1 MAFAVLDSQHN
12 AMRQPQVSSLLSYAL
27 LRPIL
32 RRSAGQLAIR
42 NGTQADMAGEALHDG
57 HSVVATIQP
66 AITLLGLGI
75 GAAVLARI
83 ARLNPIVGYLGLGLG
98 LSILGYGDLS
108 DGPIVI
114 AMAEVG
120 IMFLL
125 FNLGL
130 HFSLGRIRAEAG
142 NIFGF
147 GSLQMLVAGGA
158 FAGLFVLLDMATGLE
173 IPLEFA
179 IIAGL
184 AMGLSSTAVVIGLV
198 KERGQDDCP
207 VGRAAQ
213 SILIFQDI
221 AAILLLV
228 AVGALGSGGS
238 MAPALGMA
246 GVKALAAFGIAVL
259 FARYLTE
266 PLFRAIARV
275 GSSEVYT
282 ATALFIALAA
292 GWAAGMAGLSL
303 TLGAFLGGMAVADSR
318 YRIMVQT
325 EIDAFRGLF
334 LSFFFISVGLS
345 IDPAVLASD
354 WLIILG
360 ASAGLIAI
368 KCAMNVL
375 AGLANRWS
383 VPGSIQLGFL
393 LGQGSEFALV
403 LLALPAL
410 AGLVEPRL
418 VSILVTAIAI
428 SLAVT
433 PLVSNWG
440 RTLAGKLRQGPPDQ
454 KLAGDDAPVVIIGL
468 APAGRAVADALTYN
482 EIGYLAVESDT
493 ERFERSLADG
503 YHVHQ
508 ANPGDPR
515 SWDALG
521 MERRK
526 VVLVATGNVAISRE
540 LTPLVQERLP
550 GIARVIAL
558 SGADA
563 MDEFATLGMMPVDVT
578 AQGGIDQIINAVFSA
593 LDEERRYP
601 IPNRVDDDEATLVA
615 A

>member
-1 MAFAVLDSQHN
+1 
-12 AMRQPQVSSLLSYAL
+12 
-27 LRPIL
+27 
-32 RRSAGQLAIR
+32 
-42 NGTQADMAGEALHDG
+42 MAGESSQILE
-57 HSVVATIQP
+57 TIQP

-75 GAAVLARI
+75 GAALVSRAC
-83 ARLNPIVGYLGLGLG
+83 RLSPIVGYLGLGLG
-98 LSILGYGDLS
+98 LAALGLADDFS
-108 DGPIVI
+108 EPVV
-114 AMAEVG
+114 ATMAEAGV
-120 IMFLL
+120 MFLL

-130 HFSLGRIRAEAG
+130 HFSLGRIRAEAA

-147 GSLQMLVAGGA
+147 GTLQMVVAGGGFTA
-158 FAGLFVLLDMATGLE
+158 LFLLFGLPT
-173 IPLEFA
+173 EFA
-179 IIAGL
+179 IIGGFAL
-184 AMGLSSTAVVIGLV
+184 GLSSTAVVIGLV
-198 KERGQDDCP
+198 RDRDQEDCP

-228 AVGALGSGGS
+228 AAGSLGSGGAL
-238 MAPALGMA
+238 APALGLA
-246 GVKALAAFGIAVL
+246 GLKALAAFVIAVL
-259 FARYLTE
+259 FGRYLTG
-266 PLFRAIARV
+266 PLFRLIARV

-292 GWAAGMAGLSL
+292 GWATGMAGLSL

-345 IDPAVLASD
+345 IDPGLLAEN
-354 WLIILG
+354 WLWVILAAIG
-360 ASAGLIAI
+360 MIAL
-368 KCAMNVL
+368 KCLFNVI

-403 LLALPAL
+403 IFALPAV

-418 VSILVTAIAI
+418 ISIMVTAIAI

-433 PLVSNWG
+433 PAISNVG
-440 RTLAGKLRQGPPDQ
+440 RKLAGKLRAGPPDQ

-468 APAGRAVADALTYN
+468 GPAGRAVADALSYN
-482 EIGYLAVESDT
+482 RIGYLAVEPNP
-493 ERFERSLADG
+493 ERFEIAVADG

-508 ANPGDPR
+508 ANPADPR
-515 SWDALG
+515 SWDAMG
-521 MERRK
+521 MGKRA
-526 VVLVATGNVAISRE
+526 VVVIATNNVGVSRE

-558 SGADA
+558 PGPEGLE
-563 MDEFATLGMMPVDVT
+563 EFAELGMLPVDVK
-578 AQGGIDQIINAVFSA
+578 APRGEEQIIEMVFQA
-593 LDEERRYP
+593 LGRERKLPVNDLTEEDRAL
-601 IPNRVDDDEATLVA
+601 EFA
-615 A
+615 

>member
-1 MAFAVLDSQHN
+1 MAN
-12 AMRQPQVSSLLSYAL
+12 
-27 LRPIL
+27 
-32 RRSAGQLAIR
+32 
-42 NGTQADMAGEALHDG
+42 E
-57 HSVVATIQP
+57 VVETIQP
-66 AITLLGLGI
+66 AVTLLGLGI
-75 GAAVLARI
+75 GAALVSRACK
-83 ARLNPIVGYLGLGLG
+83 LNPIVGYLVLGLG
-98 LSILGYGDLS
+98 LAALGFTDDFS
-108 DGPIVI
+108 GPVV
-114 AMAEVG
+114 ATMAEAGV
-120 IMFLL
+120 MFLL

-130 HFSLGRIRAEAG
+130 HFSLGRIRDEAA

-158 FAGLFVLLDMATGLE
+158 FAAIFWAIGLPT
-173 IPLEFA
+173 EFA
-179 IIAGL
+179 IIGGF

-198 KERGQDDCP
+198 RERDQEDCP

-228 AVGALGSGGS
+228 AAGALGTGGA

-259 FARYLTE
+259 FARYLTG
-266 PLFRAIARV
+266 PLFRLIARA

-292 GWAAGMAGLSL
+292 GWATGIAGLSL

-334 LSFFFISVGLS
+334 LSFFFISVGLA
-345 IDPAVLASD
+345 IDPVLLVENWLLVIAASV
-354 WLIILG
+354 
-360 ASAGLIAI
+360 GLIVL
-368 KCAMNVL
+368 KCFFNVV

-403 LLALPAL
+403 LFALPAV

-418 VSILVTAIAI
+418 ISILVTAIAI

-433 PLVSNWG
+433 PLVSNIG
-440 RTLAGKLRQGPPDQ
+440 RTLAGKLRAGPADE
-454 KLAGDDAPVVIIGL
+454 KLSGDDAPVVIIGL
-468 APAGRAVADALTYN
+468 GPAGRAVADALTFN
-482 EIGYLAVESDT
+482 DVGYLAVEANT
-493 ERFERSLADG
+493 QQFETALADG
-503 YHVHQ
+503 YQVHQ

-521 MERRK
+521 MGKRE
-526 VVLVATGNVAISRE
+526 VVLIATGGDLPLSRQ
-540 LTPLVQERLP
+540 LTPLVQERFP
-550 GIARVIAL
+550 DIVRIVAL
-558 SGADA
+558 RGTEGVE
-563 MDEFATLGMMPVDVT
+563 EFADLGILPVDVT
-578 AQGGIDQIINAVFSA
+578 SSRGIETIVDAVFNE
-593 LDEERRYP
+593 LDIERKRPVREHSIQEEAR
-601 IPNRVDDDEATLVA
+601 EAA
-615 A
+615 

>member
-1 MAFAVLDSQHN
+1 
-12 AMRQPQVSSLLSYAL
+12 
-27 LRPIL
+27 
-32 RRSAGQLAIR
+32 
-42 NGTQADMAGEALHDG
+42 MAGESTDAILQ
-57 HSVVATIQP
+57 TIQP

-75 GAAVLARI
+75 GAALVSRAC
-83 ARLNPIVGYLGLGLG
+83 RLNPIVGYLVLGLG
-98 LSILGYGDLS
+98 LSVLGLKQDFS
-108 DGPIVI
+108 GPVV
-114 AMAEVG
+114 ATMAEAGV
-120 IMFLL
+120 MFLL

-130 HFSLGRIRAEAG
+130 HFSLGRIWAEKG

-158 FAGLFVLLDMATGLE
+158 FALVFFAIGLPPA
-173 IPLEFA
+173 FA
-179 IIAGL
+179 IIGGF

-198 KERGQDDCP
+198 RERHQEDCP

-228 AVGALGSGGS
+228 AVGALAEGGAI
-238 MAPALGMA
+238 APALGMA
-246 GVKALAAFGIAVL
+246 GLKALAAFGVAVL
-259 FARYLTE
+259 FARYLTG
-266 PLFRAIARV
+266 PVFRLIAQA

-292 GWAAGMAGLSL
+292 GWATGIAGLSL

-345 IDPAVLASD
+345 IDPALLVENWALVIAAAIA
-354 WLIILG
+354 LITL
-360 ASAGLIAI
+360 
-368 KCAMNVL
+368 KCGFNVA

-403 LLALPAL
+403 LFALPAL

-418 VSILVTAIAI
+418 ISILVTAIAI

-433 PLVSNWG
+433 PIVSNIG
-440 RTLAGKLRQGPPDQ
+440 RKLAGKLRRGPPDE
-454 KLAGDDAPVVIIGL
+454 KLAGDNAPVVIIGL
-468 APAGRAVADALTYN
+468 GETGRAVADALTYS
-482 EIGYLAVESDT
+482 EVDYIGLENNDASYETA
-493 ERFERSLADG
+493 LADG
-503 YHVHQ
+503 YKVLQ
-508 ANPGDPR
+508 ANPADPR

-521 MERRK
+521 MEKRE
-526 VVLVATGNVAISRE
+526 VLVIATGNVSISRE

-550 GIARVIAL
+550 DMARILAVPSAAEI
-558 SGADA
+558 
-563 MDEFATLGMMPVDVT
+563 DEFDKLGMIPVDMS
-578 AQGGIDQIINAVFSA
+578 ASGGAERIIEAVFAA
-593 LDEERRYP
+593 LETERKLPVPSLANDE
-601 IPNRVDDDEATLVA
+601 DVA
-615 A
+615 LEYA

>member
-1 MAFAVLDSQHN
+1 
-12 AMRQPQVSSLLSYAL
+12 
-27 LRPIL
+27 
-32 RRSAGQLAIR
+32 
-42 NGTQADMAGEALHDG
+42 MAGESSQILE
-57 HSVVATIQP
+57 TIQP

-75 GAAVLARI
+75 GAALVSRAC
-83 ARLNPIVGYLGLGLG
+83 RLSPIVGYLGLGLG
-98 LSILGYGDLS
+98 LAALGLADDFS
-108 DGPIVI
+108 GPVV
-114 AMAEVG
+114 ATLAEAGV
-120 IMFLL
+120 MFLL

-130 HFSLGRIRAEAG
+130 HFSLGRIKAEAA

-147 GSLQMLVAGGA
+147 GTLQMVVAGGGFTA
-158 FAGLFVLLDMATGLE
+158 LFLLFGLPT
-173 IPLEFA
+173 EFA
-179 IIAGL
+179 IIGGFAL
-184 AMGLSSTAVVIGLV
+184 GLSSTAVVIGLV
-198 KERGQDDCP
+198 RERDQEDCP

-228 AVGALGSGGS
+228 AAGSLGSGGAL
-238 MAPALGMA
+238 APALGLA
-246 GVKALAAFGIAVL
+246 GLKALAAFGIAVL
-259 FARYLTE
+259 FGRYLTGR
-266 PLFRAIARV
+266 LFRLIARV

-292 GWAAGMAGLSL
+292 GWATGMAGLSL

-345 IDPAVLASD
+345 IDPGLLAENWLWVILAAV
-354 WLIILG
+354 G
-360 ASAGLIAI
+360 MIAL
-368 KCAMNVL
+368 KCLFNVI

-403 LLALPAL
+403 IFALPAV

-418 VSILVTAIAI
+418 ISIMVTAIAI

-433 PLVSNWG
+433 PAISNIG
-440 RTLAGKLRQGPPDQ
+440 RKLAGKLRAGPPDK

-468 APAGRAVADALTYN
+468 GPAGRAVADALSYN
-482 EIGYLAVESDT
+482 DIGYLAVEPIP
-493 ERFERSLADG
+493 ERFEIAVADG

-508 ANPGDPR
+508 ANPADPR
-515 SWDALG
+515 SWDAMG
-521 MERRK
+521 MGKRE
-526 VVLVATGNVAISRE
+526 VVVIATNNVGVSRE

-558 SGADA
+558 PGPDGL
-563 MDEFATLGMMPVDVT
+563 DEFAELGMLPVDVK
-578 AQGGIDQIINAVFSA
+578 APRGEEQIIEMLFQA
-593 LDEERRYP
+593 LGRERKLPVNELTEEDRAL
-601 IPNRVDDDEATLVA
+601 EFA
-615 A
+615 